1 MVGIVARKTT
11 IIGESNAMA
20 LIAPME
26 DGMILSE
33 QVVMLEATNEV
44 EENKVAEELIITTG
58 EDVGTSESK
67 DMSKHIVQPNKDMNG
82 MKTSRIQT
90 KMLAPLDT
98 MIGIVVKCQ
107 VKNMIVL

>member
-1 MVGIVARKTT
+1 M
-11 IIGESNAMA
+11 IGEANAMS
-20 LIAPME
+20 LVTPME

-67 DMSKHIVQPNKDMNG
+67 DMSKHIVQPNKHMSG
-82 MKTSRIQT
+82 TRTTSIQT
-90 KMLAPLDT
+90 MLRAPSNA
-98 MIGIVVKCQ
+98 MIRRVA
-107 VKNMIVL
+107 

>member
-1 MVGIVARKTT
+1 MVEK
-11 IIGESNAMA
+11 
-20 LIAPME
+20 P
-26 DGMILSE
+26 
-33 QVVMLEATNEV
+33 
-44 EENKVAEELIITTG
+44 IITMRG
-58 EDVGTSESK
+58 DVANVESK